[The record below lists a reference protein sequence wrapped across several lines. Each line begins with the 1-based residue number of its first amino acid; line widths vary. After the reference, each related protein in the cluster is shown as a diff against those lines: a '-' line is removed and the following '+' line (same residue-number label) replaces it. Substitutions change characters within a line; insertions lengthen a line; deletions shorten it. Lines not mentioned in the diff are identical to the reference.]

1 MVAVSP
7 TPFRTATPSPTASPE
22 PTDPK
27 IAPTPHAA
35 TPSPSPTPAALPAIL
50 PAGAVFFTGRVTEKN
65 TGLPMQVS
73 VTVELFDTAHDAWAP
88 AGAAASDGFGN
99 YVVQAVAP
107 TIGLL
112 TGSSYKLS
120 LLGTY
125 LVSFRAQGYQLNLW
139 KNSSTYGTAT
149 ELIVGNWG
157 VYRGIDASMAPC
169 QSSFDP
175 GCS

>member
-1 MVAVSP
+1 MP
-7 TPFRTATPSPTASPE
+7 QKAS
-22 PTDPK
+22 
-27 IAPTPHAA
+27 A
-35 TPSPSPTPAALPAIL
+35 PAAS
-50 PAGAVFFTGRVTEKN
+50 GALGDGSR
-65 TGLPMQVS
+65 
-73 VTVELFDTAHDAWAP
+73 
-88 AGAAASDGFGN
+88 ASALSA